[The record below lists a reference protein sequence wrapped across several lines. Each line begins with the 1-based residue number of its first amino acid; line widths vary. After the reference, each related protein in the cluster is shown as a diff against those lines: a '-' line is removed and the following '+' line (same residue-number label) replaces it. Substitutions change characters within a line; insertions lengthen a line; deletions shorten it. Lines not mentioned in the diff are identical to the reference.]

1 MPLKQTTPAPAPPLD
16 TLILGECIE
25 VMAGLPDE
33 SVDLVFA
40 DPPYN
45 LQLEGDLHAN
55 NDFRITYTSLLEDW
69 LGLEAAPIV
78 NGKFESFDLFK
89 N

>member
-1 MPLKQTTPAPAPPLD
+1 MAFVIGNKVKGGLYGEYPSLK
-16 TLILGECIE
+16 
-25 VMAGLPDE
+25 DE
-33 SVDLVFA
+33 D
-40 DPPYN
+40 
-45 LQLEGDLHAN
+45 QLEGDLHAN

>member
-1 MPLKQTTPAPAPPLD
+1 MSKVIRGVTKTNKIACKILIVIGNKVKGGLYGEYPSLK
-16 TLILGECIE
+16 
-25 VMAGLPDE
+25 DE
-33 SVDLVFA
+33 D
-40 DPPYN
+40 
-45 LQLEGDLHAN
+45 QLEGDLHAN